1 MAFQDD
7 MATHIDRIRN
17 RIPHVQGEEA
27 TKQAL
32 VVPLLQVLGYD
43 VFDPR
48 EVRPEYVADFA
59 VKKAGQFE
67 KIDYAICIN
76 GAPAIFI
83 ECKPVGA
90 VLEDHGGQV
99 SRYFNATPS
108 VRVAMITDGVKI
120 RVFTDLQQ
128 PNIMDQSPWLS
139 IDLLSIKPAEIDVL
153 RRFRKADFSP
163 GDISALA
170 EEMVY
175 YNAILSF
182 VSTQLREPS
191 EAFVR
196 FIAGEIPA
204 VPRVTAKVV
213 ERLTPILRKALQS
226 AIVDHVARSFDRS
239 AEPDPEPPP
248 PAKTQPVIP
257 SKPQAEPPQPA
268 AQPAADQ
275 RAGIVTTPEEI
286 EAMKMIVVWV
296 REAVPNAPIGHRDSK
311 TYFTIHQDNTRKWF
325 VRLGL
330 EEKPMWVALRHV
342 KSDEAKKL
350 APGLE
355 MAESARF
362 GDSRVLLPTLSD
374 LPKMRTAIIAAYERE
389 AARKG
394 DDGGEPA
401 EA

>member
-1 MAFQDD
+1 MAFQDEL
-7 MATHIDRIRN
+7 ATHIDRIRN

-48 EVRPEYVADFA
+48 EVRPEYIADFA
-59 VKKAGQFE
+59 TKKAGQFE
-67 KIDYAICIN
+67 KIDYAICAD
-76 GAPAIFI
+76 GTPSIFI
-83 ECKPVGA
+83 ECKSVGA
-90 VLEDHGGQV
+90 ALEDHGGQV

-128 PNIMDQSPWLS
+128 PNIMDQNPWLS
-139 IDLLSIKPAEIDVL
+139 IDLLSVKPAEVDVL

-175 YNAILSF
+175 YNALLTFMS
-182 VSTQLREPS
+182 SQLREPS

-196 FIAGEIPA
+196 FVAGEIPA
-204 VPRVTAKVV
+204 MGRVTAKVV
-213 ERLTPILRKALQS
+213 ERLAPILRKALQS
-226 AIVDHVARSFDRS
+226 AIVDHVARSFARP
-239 AEPDPEPPP
+239 AEPEAEVQAG
-248 PAKTQPVIP
+248 AKHQNG
-257 SKPQAEPPQPA
+257 A
-268 AQPAADQ
+268 AGKTASETNQGSGPTATDQ
-275 RAGIVTTPEEI
+275 RAGVVTTPEEL
-286 EAMKMIVVWV
+286 EAMKMISVWV
-296 REAVPNAPIGHRDSK
+296 REAIANAPIGYRDSK

-325 VRLGL
+325 VRLGI
-330 EEKPMWVALRHV
+330 EKKPMWVALRHV
-342 KSDEAKKL
+342 KPDDAKKL
-350 APGLE
+350 APGVDV
-355 MAESARF
+355 AENAMF
-362 GDSRVLLPTLSD
+362 GDSRLMLPTLAD

-394 DDGGEPA
+394 DDAAEVA